1 MESEGFDAAFSE
13 LFRPA
18 FRVAYRIL
26 GDVGDAED
34 AAAEALARTCVR
46 WRRVA
51 ELPYRDAWVMRVTAN
66 VAVDMTRRRR
76 TLPSIAEALVHDQDA
91 ALDRVALAAALRAL
105 SRRQREV
112 VALRYLGGLP
122 EADVAGALGIS
133 VNSVKT
139 HTLRALAALRSRLG
153 PDFREADVG
162 VE

>member
-1 MESEGFDAAFSE
+1 
-13 LFRPA
+13 
-18 FRVAYRIL
+18 
-26 GDVGDAED
+26 
-34 AAAEALARTCVR
+34 
-46 WRRVA
+46 
-51 ELPYRDAWVMRVTAN
+51 MRVTAN